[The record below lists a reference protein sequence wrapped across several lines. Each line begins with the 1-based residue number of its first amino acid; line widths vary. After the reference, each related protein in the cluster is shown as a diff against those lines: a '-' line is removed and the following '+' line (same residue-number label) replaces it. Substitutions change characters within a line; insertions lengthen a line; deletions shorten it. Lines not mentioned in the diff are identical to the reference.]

1 MNRKKTNGGNMA
13 GKVNKVEHKEPAR
26 LQPPA
31 FPLGM
36 RFGFAR
42 DMCILD
48 FLDQQNNGG
57 GRYCFYSV
65 AITKQ
70 HAIEMVNNLTNFI
83 ESQGD

>member
-1 MNRKKTNGGNMA
+1 MA

-26 LQPPA
+26 LQPPV

-70 HAIEMVNNLTNFI
+70 HAIEMVNNLTKFI